1 MAPTIARVVPP
12 GLADAIA
19 DACAALGLERPASV
33 VLERPRIAEHG
44 DWSTNVALASAK
56 GAGRSPRDIAVALA
70 ERLNANPPPHVSKVE
85 VAGPGF
91 VNIRLHNSW
100 LHEVLRIA
108 VTEGETDFGRLGL
121 GGGRL
126 INVEFVSANPTGP
139 LHAGHGRWAAY
150 GDSLARVLERCGYR
164 AHREFYVN
172 DRGVQVERYAA
183 SLVARKRGE
192 EPPADG
198 YLGTYVTEWAAEM
211 PDDADPIEWGLERAH
226 AYQRDTLA
234 SMGVVFDTWASERAL
249 VASGVVEA
257 TLADLRA
264 TGHVYDADGAVW
276 LRTTDFGED
285 KDRVLVKSDG
295 EPTYFL
301 PDIAYHRDKFNRGEH
316 LINVLGA
323 DHHGY
328 APRMKVAVL
337 ALGHDAA
344 DLEII
349 IGQNVVLIRA
359 GEEVRLSKRTGD
371 FVELRDVIDEVGAD
385 ATRFTYLLTSIDTK
399 LTFDLDVVTQNT
411 MENPV
416 FYVQYAHARI
426 RSIMR
431 TAAER
436 GVVRGPLVDADLSL
450 LMHEREL
457 ELLRVLGELP
467 DVVGEACAKRAPNKV
482 TTWVRELAGAFH
494 GFFHDCYVMG
504 DGVSPEL
511 TQARLWL
518 IEGVRVGLVV
528 ALSLLGVSAPESM

>member
-1 MAPTIARVVPP
+1 MGSRAGARLPARHPRVD
-12 GLADAIA
+12 GSAGRH
-19 DACAALGLERPASV
+19 LGIGA
-33 VLERPRIAEHG
+33 
-44 DWSTNVALASAK
+44 
-56 GAGRSPRDIAVALA
+56 GAGREPGGAR
-70 ERLNANPPPHVSKVE
+70 
-85 VAGPGF
+85 VAG
-91 VNIRLHNSW
+91 
-100 LHEVLRIA
+100 
-108 VTEGETDFGRLGL
+108 
-121 GGGRL
+121 
-126 INVEFVSANPTGP
+126 
-139 LHAGHGRWAAY
+139 
-150 GDSLARVLERCGYR
+150 
-164 AHREFYVN
+164 
-172 DRGVQVERYAA
+172 
-183 SLVARKRGE
+183 
-192 EPPADG
+192 
-198 YLGTYVTEWAAEM
+198 
-211 PDDADPIEWGLERAH
+211 
-226 AYQRDTLA
+226 
-234 SMGVVFDTWASERAL
+234 
-249 VASGVVEA
+249 GVVEA

-301 PDIAYHRDKFNRGEH
+301 PDIGYHRDKFNRGEH
-316 LINVLGA
+316 LIKVLGP

-328 APRMKVAVL
+328 AARMKVAVL

-385 ATRFTYLLTSIDTK
+385 ATRFTYLLNSIDTK

-436 GVVRGPLVDADLSL
+436 RVVRGPLADTDLSL
-450 LMHEREL
+450 LVHEREL

-467 DVVGEACAKRAPNKV
+467 DVVNEACTK
-482 TTWVRELAGAFH
+482 
-494 GFFHDCYVMG
+494 
-504 DGVSPEL
+504 
-511 TQARLWL
+511 
-518 IEGVRVGLVV
+518 
-528 ALSLLGVSAPESM
+528 

>member
-1 MAPTIARVVPP
+1 MAPTIARMVPP

-19 DACAALGLERPASV
+19 DACAALGLDRPATV

-56 GAGRSPRDIAVALA
+56 AAGRSPRDIALALA
-70 ERLNANPPPHVSKVE
+70 ERLNADPPPHVSEVE

-100 LHEVLRIA
+100 LHDVLRIA
-108 VTEGETDFGRLGL
+108 VTEGETEFGRLDL
-121 GGGRL
+121 GGGQP

-164 AHREFYVN
+164 PHREFYVN

-198 YLGTYVTEWAAEM
+198 YLGAYITEWAAEM
-211 PDDADPIEWGLERAH
+211 PDDVDPIEWGLERAH
-226 AYQRDTLA
+226 VYQRDTLA
-234 SMGVVFDTWASERAL
+234 SMGVVFDTWFSERAL
-249 VASGVVEA
+249 VAGGVVEA

-276 LRTTDFGED
+276 LRSPEFGED

-301 PDIAYHRDKFNRGEH
+301 PDIAYHRDKFSRGEH

-385 ATRFTYLLTSIDTK
+385 ATRFTYLLNSIDTK
-399 LTFDLDVVTQNT
+399 LTFDLDVVTQNA

-436 GVVRGPLVDADLSL
+436 GVVRGPLIDTDLSL

-467 DVVGEACAKRAPNKV
+467 DVVNEACTKRAPNKV

-518 IEGVRVGLVV
+518 IDGVRVGLVV
-528 ALSLLGVSAPESM
+528 ALSLLGASAPESM

>member
-1 MAPTIARVVPP
+1 MAPTIARMVPP

-19 DACAALGLERPASV
+19 DACVALGLERPATV

-44 DWSTNVALASAK
+44 DWSTNVAMASAK
-56 GAGRSPRDIAVALA
+56 AAGRSPRDIAVALA
-70 ERLNANPPPHVSKVE
+70 ERLNANPPPHVSTVE

-108 VTEGETDFGRLGL
+108 VTEGETDFGRLDL
-121 GGGRL
+121 GGGQP

-164 AHREFYVN
+164 PHREFYVN
-172 DRGVQVERYAA
+172 DRGVQVERYAT

-198 YLGTYVTEWAAEM
+198 YMGAYITEWAAEM
-211 PDDADPIEWGLERAH
+211 PDDVDPIEWGLERAH
-226 AYQRDTLA
+226 VYQRDTLA
-234 SMGVVFDTWASERAL
+234 SMGVVFDTWASEREL

-257 TLADLRA
+257 TMADLRA

-301 PDIAYHRDKFNRGEH
+301 PDIAYNRDKFNRGEH

-337 ALGHDAA
+337 ALGHDAGV
-344 DLEII
+344 LEII

-371 FVELRDVIDEVGAD
+371 FVELRDVIEEVGSD
-385 ATRFTYLLTSIDTK
+385 ATRFTYLLQSIDTK

-436 GVVRGPLVDADLSL
+436 GVVRGPLADTDLSL
-450 LMHEREL
+450 LIHEREL

-467 DVVGEACAKRAPNKV
+467 GVVGEACTKRAPNKV

-504 DGVSPEL
+504 EGVSPEL

-528 ALSLLGVSAPESM
+528 ALALLGVSAPESM

>member
-1 MAPTIARVVPP
+1 MARTIARMVPP

-19 DACAALGLERPASV
+19 DACADLGLQRPATV

-56 GAGRSPRDIAVALA
+56 AAGRSPRDIAVALA

-108 VTEGETDFGRLGL
+108 VTEGETSFGRLDL
-121 GGGRL
+121 GGGQT

-164 AHREFYVN
+164 PHREFYVN

-198 YLGTYVTEWAAEM
+198 YMGAYIAEWATEM

-226 AYQRDTLA
+226 VYQRDTLA
-234 SMGVVFDTWASERAL
+234 SMGVVFDTWFSERAL
-249 VASGVVEA
+249 VADGVVEA

-337 ALGHDAA
+337 ALGHDAD

-385 ATRFTYLLTSIDTK
+385 ATRFTYLLNSIDTK

-436 GVVRGPLVDADLSL
+436 RVVRGPLADTDLSL
-450 LMHEREL
+450 LVHEREL

-467 DVVGEACAKRAPNKV
+467 DVVNEACTKRAPNKV

>member
-1 MAPTIARVVPP
+1 MARTIARMVPP

-19 DACAALGLERPASV
+19 DACVALGLERPATV

-44 DWSTNVALASAK
+44 DWSTNVAMASAK
-56 GAGRSPRDIAVALA
+56 AAGRSPRDIAVALA
-70 ERLNANPPPHVSKVE
+70 ERLNANPPPHVSTVE

-108 VTEGETDFGRLGL
+108 VTEGETDFGHLDL
-121 GGGRL
+121 GGGQP

-164 AHREFYVN
+164 PHREFYVN
-172 DRGVQVERYAA
+172 DRGVQVERYAT

-198 YLGTYVTEWAAEM
+198 YMGAYITEWAAEM
-211 PDDADPIEWGLERAH
+211 PDDVDPIEWGLERAH
-226 AYQRDTLA
+226 VYQRDTLA
-234 SMGVVFDTWASERAL
+234 SMGVVFDTWASEREL

-257 TLADLRA
+257 TMADLRA

-344 DLEII
+344 VLEII

-371 FVELRDVIDEVGAD
+371 FVELRDVIEEVGSD
-385 ATRFTYLLTSIDTK
+385 ATRFTYLLQSIDTK

-436 GVVRGPLVDADLSL
+436 GVVRGPLADADLSL
-450 LMHEREL
+450 LTHDREL

-467 DVVGEACAKRAPNKV
+467 GVVGEACTKRAPNKV

-504 DGVSPEL
+504 EGVSPEL

-528 ALSLLGVSAPESM
+528 ALALLGVSAPESM